1 MKIIDERS
9 ADSRPTERL
18 AMADKKRNVSSWV
31 VGGGLL
37 AGLGV
42 GFFFLETSALA
53 FIGCMLIGLGFGLG
67 AAALLAKMS
76 RDNSR

>member
-1 MKIIDERS
+1 
-9 ADSRPTERL
+9 
-18 AMADKKRNVSSWV
+18 MANNGRNMNSWV

-53 FIGCMLIGLGFGLG
+53 FIGCMFIGLGFGLC
-67 AAALLAKMS
+67 AAALLSKMGGDKS
-76 RDNSR
+76 R

>member
-1 MKIIDERS
+1 MSDRQ
-9 ADSRPTERL
+9 
-18 AMADKKRNVSSWV
+18 RNYGSWA

-53 FIGCMLIGLGFGLG
+53 FIACICIGLGIGLLT
-67 AAALLAKMS
+67 AALLSKIGGDG
-76 RDNSR
+76 R

>member
-1 MKIIDERS
+1 M
-9 ADSRPTERL
+9 
-18 AMADKKRNVSSWV
+18 MDKKENKSTWA

-53 FIGCMLIGLGFGLG
+53 FVGCMLIGIGFGLL
-67 AAALLAKMS
+67 AAAVLS
-76 RDNSR
+76 RIGDKGTSQ

>member
-1 MKIIDERS
+1 
-9 ADSRPTERL
+9 
-18 AMADKKRNVSSWV
+18 MADNKKMSSWA

-37 AGLGV
+37 VGLGV

-53 FIGCMLIGLGFGLG
+53 FIGCMVIGLGFGLF
-67 AAALLAKMS
+67 AAALLANVG

>member
-1 MKIIDERS
+1 
-9 ADSRPTERL
+9 
-18 AMADKKRNVSSWV
+18 MADNKKMSSWA

-37 AGLGV
+37 VGLGV

-53 FIGCMLIGLGFGLG
+53 FIGCMLIGLGFGLF

-76 RDNSR
+76 RDKSR